1 MKFKLNENLTTIHYT
16 LFPSWDGAGEVEY
29 EFEPSIEDNYRF
41 AKYLVNDYYHKGYVA
56 ELEDALRDVDGL
68 PEGYDELTSEEK
80 FSELVQSVA
89 ENTDLFDEDAYDF
102 FYDDAVDEYTEE
114 ADYGDDNG
122 SGMSYKDFI

>member
-1 MKFKLNENLTTIHYT
+1 MKFELNENLTTIHYT

-29 EFEPSIEDNYRF
+29 EFEPSTEDNLRF
-41 AKYLVNDYYHKGYVA
+41 AKYLVQDYYDKGYVA

-102 FYDDAVDEYTEE
+102 FYDDAVDEYTEQE
-114 ADYGDDNG
+114 DYGDDNG

>member
-29 EFEPSIEDNYRF
+29 EFEPSTEDNYRF
-41 AKYLVNDYYHKGYVA
+41 AKYLVNDYYDKGYVA

-114 ADYGDDNG
+114 AGYGDDNG